1 MHMDMDMQH
10 NAAMPPGG
18 RGFVQ
23 FVTTYQ
29 HASGQRRV
37 RVTTVTRQCA
47 FRAIVVLVLS
57 VLRTRYF
64 RQCAHVGVQVCR

>member
-1 MHMDMDMQH
+1 MNMNVNMNVQH

-47 FRAIVVLVLS
+47 S
-57 VLRTRYF
+57 LREC
-64 RQCAHVGVQVCR
+64 CARTPYSRHSACVGV